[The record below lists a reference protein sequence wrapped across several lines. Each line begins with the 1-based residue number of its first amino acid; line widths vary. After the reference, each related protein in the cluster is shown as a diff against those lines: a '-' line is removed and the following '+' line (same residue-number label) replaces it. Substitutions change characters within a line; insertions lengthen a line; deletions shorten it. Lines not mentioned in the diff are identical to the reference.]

1 MNMHST
7 SRQTRSALSLML
19 TLSVLLASGASA
31 SADLSDLHK
40 AVQEKLPEIADN
52 VQNAIHDSIE
62 NSNFDVEYLQ
72 GAINSVMESTMGTE
86 SEQAF
91 EGLFADMILDSTKL
105 GNLLSQ
111 RLAEHVVGLI
121 NLSFIEIG
129 SEIVG

>member
-40 AVQEKLPEIADN
+40 AVQEQLPEIADN

-62 NSNFDVEYLQ
+62 NSNFDASALQ
-72 GAINSVMESTMGTE
+72 
-86 SEQAF
+86 
-91 EGLFADMILDSTKL
+91 EGI
-105 GNLLSQ
+105 
-111 RLAEHVVGLI
+111 
-121 NLSFIEIG
+121 
-129 SEIVG
+129 